1 MVSKNLCL
9 GVQREKR
16 SSSLLYDCFILT
28 KPTITLLVVV
38 TTLPSLLLASKQM
51 PSLFMITMTLLGT
64 ALASGSAAVFNQL
77 IESKIDCEME
87 RTKKRSLPSGRL
99 SNYQAAIFAV
109 IMGLAA
115 FLILYFLA
123 KPLAAFIAFAGHVYY
138 VFFYTMFLKKKTPQ
152 NIVIG
157 GAAGAVGPLIG
168 WAAVTGTLDW
178 PAWILFLMIVL
189 WTPPHF
195 WALALK
201 YKEDYAKVGIPMYP
215 VIYGDKKTHKQMF
228 LYTLSLVPTI
238 VVLYIGGVVGVS
250 YLFCAGAFTIKFIW
264 DAYKLLLTGDNKL
277 AMPLFHY
284 SCTYA
289 FILFLGLVFDKWL
302 QNII

>member
-1 MVSKNLCL
+1 M
-9 GVQREKR
+9 
-16 SSSLLYDCFILT
+16 
-28 KPTITLLVVV
+28 LLVAIV
-38 TTLPSLLLASKQM
+38 L
-51 PSLFMITMTLLGT
+51 
-64 ALASGSAAVFNQL
+64 
-77 IESKIDCEME
+77 
-87 RTKKRSLPSGRL
+87 
-99 SNYQAAIFAV
+99 AAISADTIVPFTIFAEV
-109 IMGLAA
+109 TELAA
-115 FLILYFLA
+115 SL
-123 KPLAAFIAFAGHVYY
+123 
-138 VFFYTMFLKKKTPQ
+138 
-152 NIVIG
+152 
-157 GAAGAVGPLIG
+157 
-168 WAAVTGTLDW
+168 AAVTGTLDW